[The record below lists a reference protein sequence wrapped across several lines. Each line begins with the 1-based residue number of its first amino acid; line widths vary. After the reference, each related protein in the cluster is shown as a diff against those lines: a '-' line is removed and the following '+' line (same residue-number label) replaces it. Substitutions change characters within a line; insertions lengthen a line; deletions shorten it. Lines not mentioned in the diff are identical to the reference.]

1 MPNPTQESQ
10 REEQELLVCGLCGR
24 VNHVPPVSSTR
35 SQAVRCSGC
44 GVQLRSERSRRLA
57 TECPSCHKRL
67 EIEEEW
73 VGQTVRCGACGAG
86 FEAQRAGGTT
96 IPGGHPPARS
106 IRRMES
112 IPVAMPQPAPDPA
125 ESPTKIRRRR
135 RKKRKVRSIEV
146 PWGLV
151 AGSLRTFGLV
161 GAVIG
166 FVGKQEGWWLGH
178 PADQAAQDA
187 LPAAMVGPGS
197 PLPVMAPSES
207 AALQQ
212 VVKGFLACRTFDEQA
227 PYVRFPGEF
236 ADKLAAFKGQAVP
249 EPLETVAIKILA
261 EEVREGRL
269 FLRVA
274 ATDAG
279 GACKEATVERI
290 APGRFLVDWDSFV
303 RYATADWAVFAA
315 KCAQQPEKF
324 QVYVRRDVVGHPSY
338 PVEKFKAYQVFWKGV
353 EDGVPLFVPRG
364 SPEDGLLEQ
373 ATAPLSKA
381 ASVEPVQPSVGTGLA
396 TLGLFFNAK
405 SGHAGIPPAMEL
417 AKFYHIGW
425 VNPARGELASAPASR

>member
-1 MPNPTQESQ
+1 M
-10 REEQELLVCGLCGR
+10 
-24 VNHVPPVSSTR
+24 
-35 SQAVRCSGC
+35 
-44 GVQLRSERSRRLA
+44 RSERSRRLA

-86 FEAQRAGGTT
+86 FEAHRVGGTV

-106 IRRMES
+106 IRRMDAM
-112 IPVAMPQPAPDPA
+112 PVAMPQPQPDPA
-125 ESPTKIRRRR
+125 EPRTKVRRRR

-146 PWGLV
+146 PWGFI
-151 AGSLRTFGLV
+151 AGSLLTFGMV

-166 FVGKQEGWWLGH
+166 FVGKQEGWWLGQ
-178 PADQAAQDA
+178 QANRVAQQGGGGGE
-187 LPAAMVGPGS
+187 PVPEPS
-197 PLPVMAPSES
+197 LPVMAASEQ
-207 AALQQ
+207 ATLQQ

-249 EPLETVAIKILA
+249 EPLETVAIETVA
-261 EEVREGRL
+261 EEVRDGRL

-274 ATDAG
+274 ATDTG
-279 GACKEATVERI
+279 GRRKEVVVERI
-290 APGRFLVDWDSFV
+290 APGRFLIDWDSFV

-315 KCAQQPEKF
+315 KHPQQPEKF

-338 PVEKFKAYQVFWKGV
+338 PVEKFRAYQVFWKGV
-353 EDGVPLFVPRG
+353 EDGVPLFVLRG
-364 SPEDGLLEQ
+364 SPDDVFLEQ
-373 ATAPLSKA
+373 ATAPVSKV
-381 ASVEPVQPSVGTGLA
+381 ASIEPVPPSVGTGLA

-405 SGHAGIPPAMEL
+405 SGQEGFPPAMEL
-417 AKFYHIGW
+417 ARFYHVGW